1 MWLAC
6 VAQVSD
12 TLSMLQ
18 GPSLLF
24 KDHSIIFS
32 FGGKS
37 MVYLKKKSPSQCL
50 LEFSIEAE
58 SIGVLAKE
66 KDWFPMKN

>member
-12 TLSMLQ
+12 TPSMLQ

-32 FGGKS
+32 FGDKS
-37 MVYLKKKSPSQCL
+37 MVYLKKKVHLS
-50 LEFSIEAE
+50 
-58 SIGVLAKE
+58 VY
-66 KDWFPMKN
+66 